1 MNKKTLITACFIS
14 ALLLSA
20 VAGTQIVNLGSANPY
35 IYNCGTVPEVP
46 PPAGTLPLS
55 ILISSPKNETA
66 YASNDVS
73 LTFDVS
79 IQGSNLNPNN
89 VNVIYSYVTEV
100 YYRASWQQLRD
111 TAVSLPS
118 KSNNLQISI
127 NMTDVPE
134 GSRWLEVYATAKVLT
149 MDIVSYK
156 LTGSSMV
163 NFTIDTTP
171 PIISALSVKN
181 EAYSASNVTLNVIVN
196 EPVSQVSYSLDQVD
210 TNSIYVLGDG
220 SQWTAY
226 KGGYFDNG
234 AEGNYWSD
242 YSGVDAD
249 GDGVGDTPYVIDES
263 RRDSFP
269 RMNRFD
275 IYAVDLQ
282 LPPYAYRLPY
292 PLPDPLPLPILEITP
307 PEEAT
312 PTIETT
318 SPEVKLLAKSNQTYN
333 QSSVE
338 FMFTVNK
345 PFNWIGYSLD
355 SEKNI
360 TVTGN
365 FTLRELTNGLHNL
378 TVYAN
383 DTFGNTGASE
393 TIRFTVAVPE
403 AEPEPF
409 SVVTIAA
416 ASIGAVSMSGAG
428 LLVYFKK
435 RKKDAGRKDA

>member
-1 MNKKTLITACFIS
+1 VNKKILITACFIS

-20 VAGTQIVNLGSANPY
+20 VAGTQIVNLASANPY
-35 IYNCGTVPEVP
+35 IYNCGTVTEVS

-196 EPVSQVSYSLDQVD
+196 EPVSQVSYSVD
-210 TNSIYVLGDG
+210 GHEKENIAGNTTLTN
-220 SQWTAY
+220 
-226 KGGYFDNG
+226 
-234 AEGNYWSD
+234 
-242 YSGVDAD
+242 
-249 GDGVGDTPYVIDES
+249 
-263 RRDSFP
+263 
-269 RMNRFD
+269 
-275 IYAVDLQ
+275 
-282 LPPYAYRLPY
+282 LPY
-292 PLPDPLPLPILEITP
+292 GEHNVTVY
-307 PEEAT
+307 AT
-312 PTIETT
+312 DKAGNTGTSETI
-318 SPEVKLLAKSNQTYN
+318 YF
-333 QSSVE
+333 SVE
-338 FMFTVNK
+338 E
-345 PFNWIGYSLD
+345 PFPTTLVAASV
-355 SEKNI
+355 I
-360 TVTGN
+360 TVTI
-365 FTLRELTNGLHNL
+365 
-378 TVYAN
+378 V
-383 DTFGNTGASE
+383 
-393 TIRFTVAVPE
+393 
-403 AEPEPF
+403 
-409 SVVTIAA
+409 
-416 ASIGAVSMSGAG
+416 SIG

-435 RKKDAGRKDA
+435 RKRVVD

>member
-1 MNKKTLITACFIS
+1 MKKKTLITAVFLS
-14 ALLLSA
+14 VFLLSA
-20 VAGTQIVNLGSANPY
+20 VAGTQIVHLGSANPY

-55 ILISSPKNETA
+55 ILISSPKNDTA

-181 EAYSASNVTLNVIVN
+181 EAYSASNITLNVIVN
-196 EPVSQVSYSLDQVD
+196 EPVSQVSYSLDGHEKENIAGNTTL
-210 TNSIYVLGDG
+210 TN
-220 SQWTAY
+220 
-226 KGGYFDNG
+226 
-234 AEGNYWSD
+234 
-242 YSGVDAD
+242 
-249 GDGVGDTPYVIDES
+249 
-263 RRDSFP
+263 
-269 RMNRFD
+269 
-275 IYAVDLQ
+275 
-282 LPPYAYRLPY
+282 LPY
-292 PLPDPLPLPILEITP
+292 GE
-307 PEEAT
+307 
-312 PTIETT
+312 
-318 SPEVKLLAKSNQTYN
+318 
-333 QSSVE
+333 
-338 FMFTVNK
+338 
-345 PFNWIGYSLD
+345 
-355 SEKNI
+355 
-360 TVTGN
+360 
-365 FTLRELTNGLHNL
+365 HNV
-378 TVYAN
+378 TVYAT
-383 DTFGNTGASE
+383 DKAGNTGTSE
-393 TIRFTVAVPE
+393 TIYFSVE
-403 AEPEPF
+403 EPF
-409 SVVTIAA
+409 PTTMVITLA
-416 ASIGAVSMSGAG
+416 ASMAVLGAG
-428 LLVYFKK
+428 LAVYFKK
-435 RKKDAGRKDA
+435 RKQ